1 MDIRVKDLDGKEW
14 MIPEDEAEDVKE
26 LHTDEVK
33 SWYDDW
39 ESREG
44 RKGMKKKH
52 RRGFAG
58 DDVTDN
64 RDYQEEV
71 VPEKDE
77 SYIVEDTD
85 SPHEIEEESEVITDD
100 HQVVIDEESGDEE
113 DFVAESEDGDAETID
128 EDGEGREGR
137 RGKKRRGSKKSRRGE
152 SEDEESDEDED
163 EDEKEREGRRGK
175 KRRGSKKSRRGESED
190 EESDEDEDEDEK
202 EREGR
207 RGKKRRGMKRRGTR
221 RTRKG
226 DSVLGSEV
234 ADLVMN
240 EAGDTEEVELP
251 EPDESEREGR
261 RGAVYGG
268 RSPEHQASIQAAVSI
283 AMRDRRL

>member
-1 MDIRVKDLDGKEW
+1 MNKVKK
-14 MIPEDEAEDVKE
+14 
-26 LHTDEVK
+26 T
-33 SWYDDW
+33 
-39 ESREG
+39 
-44 RKGMKKKH
+44 

-85 SPHEIEEESEVITDD
+85 SPHETEQESEVITDD
-100 HQVVIDEESGDEE
+100 HQVVLDEESGDEE

-128 EDGEGREGR
+128 EDGVGREG
-137 RGKKRRGSKKSRRGE
+137 RRGSKKSRKGE
-152 SEDEESDEDED
+152 AEDEESDEDEDED
-163 EDEKEREGRRGK
+163 EDEKEREGRRGVK
-175 KRRGSKKSRRGESED
+175 
-190 EESDEDEDEDEK
+190 
-202 EREGR
+202 
-207 RGKKRRGMKRRGTR
+207 

-240 EAGDTEEVELP
+240 EAGDTEKVELP
-251 EPDESEREGR
+251 EPDEDKREGR

-268 RSPEHQASIQAAVSI
+268 KSPEHQASIQAAVSV
-283 AMRDRRL
+283 AMRNRRL

>member
-1 MDIRVKDLDGKEW
+1 MNKVKK
-14 MIPEDEAEDVKE
+14 
-26 LHTDEVK
+26 T
-33 SWYDDW
+33 
-39 ESREG
+39 
-44 RKGMKKKH
+44 

-85 SPHEIEEESEVITDD
+85 SPHEIDEESEVITDD

-137 RGKKRRGSKKSRRGE
+137 RGKKRRGSKRRGV
-152 SEDEESDEDED
+152 
-163 EDEKEREGRRGK
+163 
-175 KRRGSKKSRRGESED
+175 
-190 EESDEDEDEDEK
+190 
-202 EREGR
+202 
-207 RGKKRRGMKRRGTR
+207 R

-240 EAGDTEEVELP
+240 EEGDTEEVELP
-251 EPDESEREGR
+251 EPDEEREGR

-268 RSPEHQASIQAAVSI
+268 KSPEHQASIQAAVSI

>member
-1 MDIRVKDLDGKEW
+1 MSKVKK
-14 MIPEDEAEDVKE
+14 
-26 LHTDEVK
+26 T
-33 SWYDDW
+33 
-39 ESREG
+39 
-44 RKGMKKKH
+44 

-85 SPHEIEEESEVITDD
+85 SPHETEQESEVITDD

-128 EDGEGREGR
+128 EDGVGREG
-137 RGKKRRGSKKSRRGE
+137 RRGSKKSRKGE
-152 SEDEESDEDED
+152 YEDEESDEDED
-163 EDEKEREGRRGK
+163 EDEKEREGRRGV
-175 KRRGSKKSRRGESED
+175 
-190 EESDEDEDEDEK
+190 
-202 EREGR
+202 
-207 RGKKRRGMKRRGTR
+207 R

-240 EAGDTEEVELP
+240 EAGDTEKVELP
-251 EPDESEREGR
+251 EPDEDKREGR

-268 RSPEHQASIQAAVSI
+268 KSPEHQASIQAAVSV
-283 AMRDRRL
+283 AMRNRRL

>member
-1 MDIRVKDLDGKEW
+1 MNKVKK
-14 MIPEDEAEDVKE
+14 
-26 LHTDEVK
+26 T
-33 SWYDDW
+33 
-39 ESREG
+39 
-44 RKGMKKKH
+44 

-85 SPHEIEEESEVITDD
+85 SPHETEQESEIITDD

-128 EDGEGREGR
+128 EDGVGREGR
-137 RGKKRRGSKKSRRGE
+137 RGTKKSRKGE
-152 SEDEESDEDED
+152 AEDEESDEDED
-163 EDEKEREGRRGK
+163 EDEKEREGRRGVK
-175 KRRGSKKSRRGESED
+175 
-190 EESDEDEDEDEK
+190 
-202 EREGR
+202 
-207 RGKKRRGMKRRGTR
+207 

-240 EAGDTEEVELP
+240 EAGDTEKVELP
-251 EPDESEREGR
+251 EPDEEKREGR
-261 RGAVYGG
+261 RGSVYGG
-268 RSPEHQASIQAAVSI
+268 KSPEHQASIQAAVSV
-283 AMRDRRL
+283 AMRNRRL

>member
-137 RGKKRRGSKKSRRGE
+137 RGKKRHGSKKSRRGE
-152 SEDEESDEDED
+152 SEDEESEEESDEDED
-163 EDEKEREGRRGK
+163 EDEKEREGRRGV
-175 KRRGSKKSRRGESED
+175 
-190 EESDEDEDEDEK
+190 
-202 EREGR
+202 
-207 RGKKRRGMKRRGTR
+207 KRRGMKRRGTR

>member
-1 MDIRVKDLDGKEW
+1 MNKVKK
-14 MIPEDEAEDVKE
+14 
-26 LHTDEVK
+26 T
-33 SWYDDW
+33 
-39 ESREG
+39 
-44 RKGMKKKH
+44 

-85 SPHEIEEESEVITDD
+85 SPHETEQESEVITDD
-100 HQVVIDEESGDEE
+100 HQVVLDEELGDEE
-113 DFVAESEDGDAETID
+113 EFVAESEDGDAETID
-128 EDGEGREGR
+128 EDGVGREG
-137 RGKKRRGSKKSRRGE
+137 RRGSKKSRKGE

-163 EDEKEREGRRGK
+163 EDEKEREGRRGVK
-175 KRRGSKKSRRGESED
+175 
-190 EESDEDEDEDEK
+190 
-202 EREGR
+202 
-207 RGKKRRGMKRRGTR
+207 

-240 EAGDTEEVELP
+240 EAGDTEKVELP
-251 EPDESEREGR
+251 EPDEEKREGR

-268 RSPEHQASIQAAVSI
+268 KSPEHQASIQAAVSV
-283 AMRDRRL
+283 AMRNRRL

>member
-1 MDIRVKDLDGKEW
+1 MNKI
-14 MIPEDEAEDVKE
+14 
-26 LHTDEVK
+26 
-33 SWYDDW
+33 
-39 ESREG
+39 
-44 RKGMKKKH
+44 KKT

-58 DDVTDN
+58 DDVTNN

-85 SPHEIEEESEVITDD
+85 SPHELEEESEIITDD
-100 HQVVIDEESGDEE
+100 HQVVIDDEEGDEE

-137 RGKKRRGSKKSRRGE
+137 RGLKRRGSKKSRRGS

-163 EDEKEREGRRGK
+163 EDEKEREGRRGN
-175 KRRGSKKSRRGESED
+175 KRRGV
-190 EESDEDEDEDEK
+190 
-202 EREGR
+202 
-207 RGKKRRGMKRRGTR
+207 R

-234 ADLVMN
+234 TDLVMN

-251 EPDESEREGR
+251 EPDETEREGR
-261 RGAVYGG
+261 RGAVYCG
-268 RSPEHQASIQAAVSI
+268 RSPEHQASIQAAVSV
-283 AMRDRRL
+283 AMRNRRL

>member
-1 MDIRVKDLDGKEW
+1 MNKVKK
-14 MIPEDEAEDVKE
+14 
-26 LHTDEVK
+26 T
-33 SWYDDW
+33 
-39 ESREG
+39 
-44 RKGMKKKH
+44 

-77 SYIVEDTD
+77 SYVVEDTD
-85 SPHEIEEESEVITDD
+85 SPHETEQESEVITDD
-100 HQVVIDEESGDEE
+100 HQVVLDEESGDEE

-128 EDGEGREGR
+128 EDGVGREGR
-137 RGKKRRGSKKSRRGE
+137 RGSEKSRKGE

-163 EDEKEREGRRGK
+163 EDEKEREGRRGV
-175 KRRGSKKSRRGESED
+175 
-190 EESDEDEDEDEK
+190 
-202 EREGR
+202 
-207 RGKKRRGMKRRGTR
+207 R

-240 EAGDTEEVELP
+240 EAGDTEKVELP
-251 EPDESEREGR
+251 EPDEDKREGR

-268 RSPEHQASIQAAVSI
+268 KSPEHQASIQAAVSV
-283 AMRDRRL
+283 AMRNRRL

>member
-1 MDIRVKDLDGKEW
+1 MNKVKK
-14 MIPEDEAEDVKE
+14 
-26 LHTDEVK
+26 T
-33 SWYDDW
+33 
-39 ESREG
+39 
-44 RKGMKKKH
+44 

-85 SPHEIEEESEVITDD
+85 SPHKTEQESEVITDD

-128 EDGEGREGR
+128 EDGAGREG
-137 RGKKRRGSKKSRRGE
+137 RRGSKKSRKGE

-163 EDEKEREGRRGK
+163 EDEKEREGRRGV
-175 KRRGSKKSRRGESED
+175 
-190 EESDEDEDEDEK
+190 
-202 EREGR
+202 
-207 RGKKRRGMKRRGTR
+207 R

-240 EAGDTEEVELP
+240 EAGDTEKVELP
-251 EPDESEREGR
+251 EPDEDKREGR

-268 RSPEHQASIQAAVSI
+268 KSPEHQASIQAAVSV
-283 AMRDRRL
+283 AMRNRRL

>member
-1 MDIRVKDLDGKEW
+1 MNKVKK
-14 MIPEDEAEDVKE
+14 
-26 LHTDEVK
+26 T
-33 SWYDDW
+33 
-39 ESREG
+39 
-44 RKGMKKKH
+44 

-85 SPHEIEEESEVITDD
+85 SPHETEQESEVITDD

-128 EDGEGREGR
+128 EDGVGREG
-137 RGKKRRGSKKSRRGE
+137 RRGSKKSRKGE
-152 SEDEESDEDED
+152 AEDEESDEDED
-163 EDEKEREGRRGK
+163 EDEKEREGRRGV
-175 KRRGSKKSRRGESED
+175 
-190 EESDEDEDEDEK
+190 
-202 EREGR
+202 
-207 RGKKRRGMKRRGTR
+207 R

-240 EAGDTEEVELP
+240 EDGDTEKVELP
-251 EPDESEREGR
+251 EPDEDKREGR

-268 RSPEHQASIQAAVSI
+268 KSPEHQASIQAAVSV
-283 AMRDRRL
+283 AMRNRRL

>member
-1 MDIRVKDLDGKEW
+1 MNKVKK
-14 MIPEDEAEDVKE
+14 
-26 LHTDEVK
+26 T
-33 SWYDDW
+33 
-39 ESREG
+39 
-44 RKGMKKKH
+44 

-85 SPHEIEEESEVITDD
+85 SPHETEQESEVITDD
-100 HQVVIDEESGDEE
+100 HQVVLDEESGDEE

-128 EDGEGREGR
+128 EYGVGREG
-137 RGKKRRGSKKSRRGE
+137 RRGSKKSRKGE
-152 SEDEESDEDED
+152 AEDEESDEDED
-163 EDEKEREGRRGK
+163 EDEKEREGRRGVK
-175 KRRGSKKSRRGESED
+175 
-190 EESDEDEDEDEK
+190 
-202 EREGR
+202 
-207 RGKKRRGMKRRGTR
+207 

-240 EAGDTEEVELP
+240 EAGDTEKVELP
-251 EPDESEREGR
+251 EPDEDKREGR

-268 RSPEHQASIQAAVSI
+268 KSPEHQASIQAAVSV
-283 AMRDRRL
+283 AMRNRRL

>member
-1 MDIRVKDLDGKEW
+1 MNKVKK
-14 MIPEDEAEDVKE
+14 
-26 LHTDEVK
+26 T
-33 SWYDDW
+33 
-39 ESREG
+39 
-44 RKGMKKKH
+44 

-85 SPHEIEEESEVITDD
+85 SPHETEQESEIITDD

-128 EDGEGREGR
+128 EDGVGREG
-137 RGKKRRGSKKSRRGE
+137 RRGSKKSRKG
-152 SEDEESDEDED
+152 EDEESDEDED
-163 EDEKEREGRRGK
+163 EDEKEREGRRGVK
-175 KRRGSKKSRRGESED
+175 
-190 EESDEDEDEDEK
+190 
-202 EREGR
+202 
-207 RGKKRRGMKRRGTR
+207 

-240 EAGDTEEVELP
+240 EAGDTEKVELP
-251 EPDESEREGR
+251 EPDEDKREGR

-268 RSPEHQASIQAAVSI
+268 KSPEHQASIQAAVSV
-283 AMRDRRL
+283 AMRNRRL

>member
-1 MDIRVKDLDGKEW
+1 MSKVKK
-14 MIPEDEAEDVKE
+14 
-26 LHTDEVK
+26 T
-33 SWYDDW
+33 
-39 ESREG
+39 
-44 RKGMKKKH
+44 

-85 SPHEIEEESEVITDD
+85 SPHETEQESEVITDD

-128 EDGEGREGR
+128 EDGVGREGR
-137 RGKKRRGSKKSRRGE
+137 RGFKKSRKGE
-152 SEDEESDEDED
+152 AEDEESDEDED
-163 EDEKEREGRRGK
+163 EDEKEREGRHGN
-175 KRRGSKKSRRGESED
+175 KRRGV
-190 EESDEDEDEDEK
+190 
-202 EREGR
+202 
-207 RGKKRRGMKRRGTR
+207 R

-240 EAGDTEEVELP
+240 EAGDTEKVELP
-251 EPDESEREGR
+251 EPDETEREGR

-268 RSPEHQASIQAAVSI
+268 KSPEHQASIQAAVSV
-283 AMRDRRL
+283 AMRNRRL

>member
-1 MDIRVKDLDGKEW
+1 MNKVKK
-14 MIPEDEAEDVKE
+14 
-26 LHTDEVK
+26 T
-33 SWYDDW
+33 
-39 ESREG
+39 
-44 RKGMKKKH
+44 

-85 SPHEIEEESEVITDD
+85 SPHEIESESEVITDD
-100 HQVVIDEESGDEE
+100 HQVVIDEESGTEE

-128 EDGEGREGR
+128 EDGVGREGH
-137 RGKKRRGSKKSRRGE
+137 RGSKKSRKGE
-152 SEDEESDEDED
+152 AEDEESDEDED
-163 EDEKEREGRRGK
+163 EDDKEREGRRGVK
-175 KRRGSKKSRRGESED
+175 
-190 EESDEDEDEDEK
+190 
-202 EREGR
+202 
-207 RGKKRRGMKRRGTR
+207 

-240 EAGDTEEVELP
+240 EAGDTKQVELP
-251 EPDESEREGR
+251 EPDEDKREGR

-268 RSPEHQASIQAAVSI
+268 KSPEHQASIQAAVSI

>member
-1 MDIRVKDLDGKEW
+1 MNKVKK
-14 MIPEDEAEDVKE
+14 
-26 LHTDEVK
+26 T
-33 SWYDDW
+33 
-39 ESREG
+39 
-44 RKGMKKKH
+44 

-77 SYIVEDTD
+77 SYVVEDTD
-85 SPHEIEEESEVITDD
+85 SPHETEQESEVITDD
-100 HQVVIDEESGDEE
+100 HQVVLDEESGDEE
-113 DFVAESEDGDAETID
+113 EFVAESEDGDAETID
-128 EDGEGREGR
+128 EDGVGREG
-137 RGKKRRGSKKSRRGE
+137 RRGSKKSRKGE

-163 EDEKEREGRRGK
+163 EDEKEREGRRGVK
-175 KRRGSKKSRRGESED
+175 
-190 EESDEDEDEDEK
+190 
-202 EREGR
+202 
-207 RGKKRRGMKRRGTR
+207 

-240 EAGDTEEVELP
+240 EAGNTEQVELP
-251 EPDESEREGR
+251 EPDEDKREGR

-268 RSPEHQASIQAAVSI
+268 KSPEHQASIQAAVSV
-283 AMRDRRL
+283 AMRNRRL

>member
-1 MDIRVKDLDGKEW
+1 MDVKVRDLDGNEW

-26 LHTDEVK
+26 LHSDEVK
-33 SWYDDW
+33 EWYDDW
-39 ESREG
+39 ENRQGG
-44 RKGMKKKH
+44 RKGMRKVNKLSRRGS

-100 HQVVIDEESGDEE
+100 HQVVIDEELGDEE

-152 SEDEESDEDED
+152 SEGEESDEDED
-163 EDEKEREGRRGK
+163 EDEKEREGRHGK
-175 KRRGSKKSRRGESED
+175 KRIGN
-190 EESDEDEDEDEK
+190 
-202 EREGR
+202 
-207 RGKKRRGMKRRGTR
+207 KRRGVR

-240 EAGDTEEVELP
+240 ESGDTEEVELP

-268 RSPEHQASIQAAVSI
+268 KSPEHQASIQSAVSI
-283 AMRDRRL
+283 VMRDRRL

>member
-1 MDIRVKDLDGKEW
+1 MDVRVKDLDGKEW
-14 MIPEDEAEDVKE
+14 MIPEDEAEDVEE

-100 HQVVIDEESGDEE
+100 HQVVLDEESGDEE

-137 RGKKRRGSKKSRRGE
+137 RGKKRRGA
-152 SEDEESDEDED
+152 
-163 EDEKEREGRRGK
+163 
-175 KRRGSKKSRRGESED
+175 KRRGV
-190 EESDEDEDEDEK
+190 
-202 EREGR
+202 
-207 RGKKRRGMKRRGTR
+207 R

-240 EAGDTEEVELP
+240 EEGDTEEVELP
-251 EPDESEREGR
+251 EPDEEREGR